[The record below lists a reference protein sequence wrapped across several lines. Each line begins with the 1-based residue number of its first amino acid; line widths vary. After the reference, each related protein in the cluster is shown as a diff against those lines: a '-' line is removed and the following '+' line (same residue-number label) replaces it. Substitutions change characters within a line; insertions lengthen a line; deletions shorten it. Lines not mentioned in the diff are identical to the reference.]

1 MIHSRK
7 THKITLWAKRAT
19 SFTIQDVYD
28 PVSKKPIL
36 ALFVGCLPKFY
47 KGKYLLQLQIFI
59 TIYTSHITQR
69 KDIRDY
75 NSKQYQV
82 FT

>member
-1 MIHSRK
+1 MSLRLLIYFQHDLQPHK
-7 THKITLWAKRAT
+7 TLKITLWAKRAT

-47 KGKYLLQLQIFI
+47 KGKYLL
-59 TIYTSHITQR
+59 
-69 KDIRDY
+69 
-75 NSKQYQV
+75 
-82 FT
+82 